1 MVKFGRWIKGIEQLR
16 RRTPLGWIQLRHDK
30 TRLLVSIGGIA
41 FADLLMFMQLGIL
54 NALFDSNTMLHR
66 KLDTDIVLT
75 SSQARQF
82 TNLQTF
88 PRRRL
93 LQAQDVPGVVSADAL
108 YTNFIDW
115 KHPETRR
122 KTSML
127 VVGINPDRPAFD
139 LPEVNQALDK
149 VKLPDTVLFDR
160 ASRGDYAQVIEQVQ
174 QGQTVTT
181 EIERRTIQIA
191 GLFEVGAS
199 FTTDGVLMTSDQNF
213 LRLFPR
219 REAGQVSLGL
229 IHIEPEQDAKQVAEA
244 LRQYLP
250 DDVKVFTQQEFVD
263 FEIDYINGQQPL
275 GFVFGLAT
283 VLGLV
288 VGIVIVYQILSTDVN
303 DHLAEYATFKA
314 MGYRDTFL
322 LGVVFEE
329 ALILAALGFV
339 PGVVA
344 SLGLYALLRQVATL
358 PVYMPVLRLVGVF
371 MLTLGMCSFSGAIAT
386 RRLRSADPADIF

>member
-1 MVKFGRWIKGIEQLR
+1 MAKFGRWAEGIRQLR
-16 RRTPLGWIQLRHDK
+16 RRTPLGWIQLKHDK

-66 KLDTDIVLT
+66 KLEADIVLT
-75 SSQARQF
+75 SSEARQF

-93 LQAQDVPGVVSADAL
+93 LQARDVPGVVSADAL

-127 VVGINPDRPAFD
+127 VVGIHPDRPAFD
-139 LPEVNQALDK
+139 LPAVNQALDK

-160 ASRGDYAQVIEQVQ
+160 ASRGDYAEVVEQVK
-174 QGQTVTT
+174 QGQPVTT
-181 EIERRTIQIA
+181 EIERRTIHIA

-229 IHIEPEQDAKQVAEA
+229 VHIQPEHDAQQVAVA
-244 LRQYLP
+244 LRQHLP
-250 DDVKVFTQQEFVD
+250 DDVQVFTKQEFVD
-263 FEIDYINGQQPL
+263 FEIAYINGQQPL

-283 VLGLV
+283 MLGFV
-288 VGIVIVYQILSTDVN
+288 VGVVIVYQILSTDVN
-303 DHLAEYATFKA
+303 DHMAEYATFKA
-314 MGYRDTFL
+314 MGYRDMFL

-358 PVYMPVLRLVGVF
+358 PVYMPILRLVGVF
-371 MLTLGMCSFSGAIAT
+371 LLTLGMCSFSGAIAT